1 MCRKLSTEALR
12 GCLSVAYEFDFPY
25 TATMLEEVRAC
36 RVCGSDSLTG
46 FFDLGEQPFANALL
60 KDPNHPD
67 PRYPLALVFCN
78 ECSLVQLS
86 HRAREEELF
95 SEYVWVTGTSKKI
108 HEFADIFC
116 DRLVRRAGEP
126 KDSYVLE
133 IASNDGTLLKP
144 FQKRGYSVLGID
156 PAENI
161 AQMARE
167 SGVPTEAL
175 FWGKDTAQHIVQK
188 RGLSKML
195 FARNV
200 LPHVS
205 DQRDF
210 VEGLSTTLHPDGVL
224 AVEVHYAGIILREL
238 HYDSIYHEH
247 HCYFSLKNLERLLN
261 DFGMY
266 AFDIEESPVSGGSI
280 IVYAKKQQ
288 MQPSASLLA
297 LRASEEKNGVNT
309 RSSWNKFAER
319 ASAHKTA
326 LLSLFQKLRSKGSV
340 LGYGA
345 SARAST
351 LLNFCGITRETL
363 PSIADKNPLKQG
375 LYTAGTHIP
384 IIPIDQ
390 MLSQKPSSVFVLA
403 WNFKD
408 EIIEELREMGFR
420 GTFLIP
426 FPDPP
431 HIL

>member
-1 MCRKLSTEALR
+1 MIEAVTR
-12 GCLSVAYEFDFPY
+12 
-25 TATMLEEVRAC
+25 C
-36 RVCGSDSLTG
+36 RVCRSILSTT

-60 KDPNHPD
+60 KSPEDPD

-86 HRAREEELF
+86 HRAAEEELF
-95 SEYVWVTGTSKKI
+95 SRYVWVTGTSKKI
-108 HEFADIFC
+108 HEFADVFC

-144 FQKRGYSVLGID
+144 FKKRGFTVLGID

-167 SGVPTEAL
+167 GGVPTEAL

-266 AFDIEESPVSGGSI
+266 VFDVEESPVSGGSI
-280 IVYAKKQQ
+280 VVYAKKQKV
-288 MQPSASLLA
+288 QPSASLLA
-297 LRASEEKNGVNT
+297 LRASEGESDVNALET
-309 RSSWNKFAER
+309 WKMFAER
-319 ASAHKTA
+319 ADAHRTA
-326 LLSLFQKLRSKGSV
+326 LLSLFRTLQGEWPV
-340 LGYGA
+340 FGYGA
-345 SARAST
+345 SARSST
-351 LLNFCGITRETL
+351 LLNYCAIDNSAL
-363 PSIADKNPLKQG
+363 PVIADKNPLKQG

-384 IIPIDQ
+384 IVPIGE
-390 MLSQKPSSVFVLA
+390 MLSQRPSSIFVLA

-408 EIIEELREMGFR
+408 EIMEELRGS
-420 GTFLIP
+420 GYSGKFLIP

-431 HIL
+431 HVA

>member
-1 MCRKLSTEALR
+1 M
-12 GCLSVAYEFDFPY
+12 GY

-36 RVCGSDSLTG
+36 RVCGSDSLTR
-46 FFDLGEQPFANALL
+46 FFDLGEKPFANALL
-60 KDPNHPD
+60 KDPNDPD
-67 PRYPLALVFCN
+67 PHYPLALIFCN
-78 ECSLVQLS
+78 ECSLVQLA
-86 HRAREEELF
+86 HRAKEEDLF
-95 SEYVWVTGTSKKI
+95 SEYVWVTGTSKKV

-116 DRLVRRAGEP
+116 DRIVGRAGGP

-133 IASNDGTLLKP
+133 IASNDGTFLKP

-161 AQMARE
+161 ARMARG
-167 SGVPTEAL
+167 SGVSTEAL
-175 FWGKDTAQHIVQK
+175 FWGRDTARNVVKK

-210 VEGLSTTLHPDGVL
+210 AEGLSIALHPDGVL
-224 AVEVHYAGIILREL
+224 AVEVHYAGVILREL

-247 HCYFSLKNLERLLN
+247 HCYFSLKNLERLLA
-261 DFGMY
+261 DSGLHV
-266 AFDIEESPVSGGSI
+266 FDIEESPISGGSI
-280 IVYAKKQQ
+280 VVYAKKQQ
-288 MQPSASLLA
+288 VQPSASLLA
-297 LRASEEKNGVNT
+297 LRAREGESGVNT
-309 RSSWNKFAER
+309 RGAWNMFAER

-326 LLSLFQKLRSKGSV
+326 LLSLFQKLRSGGLV

-345 SARAST
+345 SARSST
-351 LLNFCGITRETL
+351 LLNFCGITHEML
-363 PSIADKNPLKQG
+363 SSIADKNPLKQG

-384 IIPIDQ
+384 IVPIND
-390 MLSQKPSSVFVLA
+390 MLAQRPSCVFVLA

-408 EIIEELREMGFR
+408 EIIEELRALGFT
-420 GTFLIP
+420 GMSLVP

-431 HIL
+431 SVA